1 MFYSSFID
9 FYILLHCIVILG
21 RNIVGS
27 ARTRNEAPGGA
38 RDEDGGRA
46 AEDGGRVAEDGGR
59 VAEDGGRVTEDGAT
73 DV

>member
-38 RDEDGGRA
+38 RGEDGGRATEGGGIAIEDGGRA
-46 AEDGGRVAEDGGR
+46 AKD
-59 VAEDGGRVTEDGAT
+59 
-73 DV
+73 